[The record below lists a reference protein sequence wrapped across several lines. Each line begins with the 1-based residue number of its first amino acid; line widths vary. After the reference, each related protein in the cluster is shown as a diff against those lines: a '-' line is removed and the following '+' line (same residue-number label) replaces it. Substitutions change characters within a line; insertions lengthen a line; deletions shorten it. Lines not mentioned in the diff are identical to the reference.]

1 MNALSIAS
9 PATAT
14 VRNPNGI
21 PKRIVQTAKTANL
34 PLISQ
39 AASASIKL
47 LNPDFE
53 YCFFDN
59 EQVAAF
65 MRDEFPEY
73 LNVFDNFPHPIQ
85 RYDFFRYLAIY
96 RLGGFYLDLD
106 VFLARSLTPLL
117 EFECVLPFEELTLSA
132 VLRGKYGIDWE
143 AGNYAFGAAPGHP
156 FVKAVI
162 DNCVDAQRDPK
173 RALRMIENIPSLF
186 RNQYEV
192 FWTTGPGLVTRTL
205 AENANLRPSVAILF
219 PDDVRDER
227 HWHLFGDFGVHL
239 MENSWRKKDGFMRG
253 KMARLW
259 EGWQR
264 DRQAPQSQ
272 RLGSQRPGEWT
283 IIPSRQDGITATTK

>member
-1 MNALSIAS
+1 MNAISIGS
-9 PATAT
+9 PATGT
-14 VRNPNGI
+14 MLSPSGI
-21 PKRIVQTAKTANL
+21 PKRIVQTAKTADL
-34 PLISQ
+34 SLICQ
-39 AASASIKL
+39 AASANIKL

-65 MRDEFPEY
+65 IQDEFPQY

-96 RLGGFYLDLD
+96 RFGGFYLDLD
-106 VFLARSLTPLL
+106 VFLACSLTPLL
-117 EFECVLPFEELTLSA
+117 DFECVLPFEELTLSA

-156 FVKAVI
+156 FLKAVI
-162 DNCVDAQRDPK
+162 DNCVDAQRNPK

-186 RNQYEV
+186 RRQFEV

-205 AENANLRPSVAILF
+205 AENASLRSTVAILF
-219 PDDVRDER
+219 PEDVRDER

-239 MENSWRKKDGFMRG
+239 MENSWRKTDGFLRG
-253 KMARLW
+253 KIARLW
-259 EGWQR
+259 ERWQR

-272 RLGSQRPGEWT
+272 CLGPRRAGEWT
-283 IIPSRQDGITATTK
+283 VIPSRQIGITAMTE